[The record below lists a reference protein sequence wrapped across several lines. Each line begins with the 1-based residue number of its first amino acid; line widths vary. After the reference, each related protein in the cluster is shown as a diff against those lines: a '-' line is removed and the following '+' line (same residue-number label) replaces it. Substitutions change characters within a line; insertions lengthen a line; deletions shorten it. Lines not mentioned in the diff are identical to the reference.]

1 MQIKRIL
8 RVMLLL
14 VGCIFIFNPLVS
26 ANQSSG
32 SSSSLELSVENNEDA
47 VIDEKTS
54 SLMSDINGVKNAKKK
69 LKFEENALLALNYHR
84 VRSMNFLTN
93 LINLISSSQEL
104 ERYSVSAEEFRDQ
117 MKWLVDHDANFLTLE
132 EVLKYKVSGE
142 FPPRSVWIN
151 FDDMDATIY
160 ENAHPVLKEFG
171 IPATGFVITG
181 EVGNKDFNDIELVDQ
196 EKLKEMEASGLWEF
210 ETHTH
215 KLHYIDKSNTSL
227 MVKTETN
234 QLKKDL
240 TLSKDYL
247 DKNLKSSSGEAI
259 AYPYG
264 QIDDK
269 NIKAIEATGIKYGFT
284 LEEEVIEPTDHD
296 YFMPRI
302 LINQN
307 SFDRLIKTWEGFD
320 ESK

>member
-8 RVMLLL
+8 RVLLLL
-14 VGCIFIFNPLVS
+14 VGCIIIFNPLVS
-26 ANQSSG
+26 ANQTNSSF
-32 SSSSLELSVENNEDA
+32 SSFASSTKDNEA
-47 VIDEKTS
+47 VVKDQKTS
-54 SLMSDINGVKNAKKK
+54 SLLSSSKKTKKK
-69 LKFEENALLALNYHR
+69 LKFEENAVLALNYHR
-84 VRSMNFLTN
+84 VRSNNFLTN
-93 LINLISSSQEL
+93 LINLISNSQEL
-104 ERYSVSAEEFRDQ
+104 ERYSVSDVEFRNQ
-117 MKWLVDHDANFLTLE
+117 MEWLVEHDANFLTLE

-151 FDDMDATIY
+151 FDDMDETIY

-181 EVGNKDFNDIELVDQ
+181 EVGNENFNDIELVDLD
-196 EKLKEMEASGLWEF
+196 KLQEMENSGLWEF

-215 KLHYIDKSNTSL
+215 KLHHLDTKNTSL
-227 MVKTETN
+227 FVKTETN
-234 QLKKDL
+234 PLTKDL
-240 TLSKDYL
+240 TDSKDYL
-247 DKNLKSSSGEAI
+247 DKNMKNSTGEAI

-264 QIDDK
+264 QIDDH
-269 NIKAIEATGIKYGFT
+269 NIKALEAAGIKYGFT
-284 LEEEVIEPTDHD
+284 LEEEVIEPTDND

-307 SFDRLIKTWEGFD
+307 SFDRLIKTWEGFN